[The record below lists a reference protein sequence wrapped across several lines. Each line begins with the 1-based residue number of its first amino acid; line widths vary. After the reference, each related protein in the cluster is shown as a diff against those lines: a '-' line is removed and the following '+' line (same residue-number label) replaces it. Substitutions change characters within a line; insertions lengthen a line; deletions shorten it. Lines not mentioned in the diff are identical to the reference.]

1 MCPNVLNTEI
11 DGRRGYATNDLMEEH
26 PVHKEY
32 MKVVGR
38 KDDQIMLSTGEKVR
52 NARANQRRD
61 TTNYVLTDESWPYG

>member
-52 NARANQRRD
+52 RVREN
-61 TTNYVLTDESWPYG
+61 